1 MSIESHGHETTHHEL
16 VVRKR
21 DLIIQRLVRALDALD
36 RKRHAITD
44 VVHDVAALLPHTSS
58 PPPEHTELSSP
69 AGERVRT
76 ALIGAFVGG
85 VTVVAL
91 GIVIQHRQRERR
103 RPLRVLQ
110 RAWFKYAMPPQPSL
124 FKRLVTDALGSL
136 VASIAHEAASGGLHQ
151 LFEAR
156 SEEYDEPE
164 RVSESPHFVTEPV
177 TVDPGA
183 LRPREA
189 TLPPP
194 GIAPPEPISPLPSP
208 FREFT

>member
-1 MSIESHGHETTHHEL
+1 MSIASDDHEATHHEF

-21 DLIIQRLVRALDALD
+21 DLIIRRLVRALDALD
-36 RKRHAITD
+36 RKRHAITE
-44 VVHDVAALLPHTSS
+44 VVHDVGALLPRTSS
-58 PPPEHTELSSP
+58 TPPQPGELSSP
-69 AGERVRT
+69 GGERVRT

-85 VTVVAL
+85 ATVVAVGL
-91 GIVIQHRQRERR
+91 VIQHRRR
-103 RPLRVLQ
+103 ARSGALRALQ

-136 VASIAHEAASGGLHQ
+136 VASVAHEAANGGLLQ
-151 LFEAR
+151 LLEAR
-156 SEEYDEPE
+156 SAARDEAE

-183 LRPREA
+183 MQPREA

>member
-1 MSIESHGHETTHHEL
+1 MSIESQDHETTHHEF

-21 DLIIQRLVRALDALD
+21 DLIIRRLVRALDALD
-36 RKRHAITD
+36 RKRHAVTD
-44 VVHDVAALLPHTSS
+44 VVHDVGALLPHGSS
-58 PPPEHTELSSP
+58 PPPERTELSSP
-69 AGERVRT
+69 SSERVRT

-85 VTVVAL
+85 VAVVVL
-91 GIVIQHRQRERR
+91 GAVIQHRQRERS

-136 VASIAHEAASGGLHQ
+136 VASFAHEAASGRMHQ

-156 SEEYDEPE
+156 SEANDEPE
-164 RVSESPHFVTEPV
+164 QASESPHFVTEPV
-177 TVDPGA
+177 TLDPGA
-183 LRPREA
+183 LQPREA

-194 GIAPPEPISPLPSP
+194 GIAPPEPISPLPTP